1 METNRII
8 LAMNAK
14 IKDQVKCKKA
24 MDEIVADAYAEE
36 TTKSHWWCVGEDSE
50 SLFVLEQYED
60 AAAAIAHVKANP
72 PARADF
78 FDAIEVVSVIVY
90 CDLTPELK
98 QMFEPL
104 NPIYMSYYG
113 GFSK

>member
-1 METNRII
+1 MESNRII

-14 IKDQVKCKKA
+14 IKDEMKCKIA
-24 MDEIVADAYAEE
+24 MQAIVEAAHKEA
-36 TTKSHWWCVGEDSE
+36 TTKSHWWCVGEDGE
-50 SLFVLEQYED
+50 SLFVLEQYDD
-60 AAAAIAHVKANP
+60 AAAAVVHIKANP

-78 FDAIEVVSVIVY
+78 FEAIEVVNVIVY
-90 CDLTPELK
+90 CDLTAELK
-98 QMFEPL
+98 EMFKPL